1 METVLDEL
9 IDSEIYIEIKSED
22 DIITNWKT
30 LQKYRSK
37 RCINHKIN
45 YIKQE
50 DI

>member
-22 DIITNWKT
+22 DIITNLKT

-37 RCINHKIN
+37 EKVQ
-45 YIKQE
+45 KS
-50 DI
+50 